1 MTDFLQDLKYALRTF
16 KRTAGLTFIIV
27 ASLAIGIGAN
37 TAVFSVVNALLLKPL
52 PYPDPDRLAVLW
64 LRSPGINIPQDW
76 PSPGQFIDV
85 KNENRSF
92 AELSISQGRT
102 GTMIGRGGETPLA
115 EPQRVE
121 ALLTSSSLFHLLGAK
136 AMYGRFLLPDED
148 TPGKAP
154 VVVLSKAVWRRA
166 FNGDPSIVG
175 KTIVLNGFSSQ
186 QDSIHQFQVVGVLD
200 ADFLL
205 NAEIMPTVAS
215 TQRMDLFLPLPF
227 GGDAVNRRGDENY
240 NIMARLRPSVTMAQA
255 HADVAAIAARIRV
268 KDKRDK
274 TFTIDVVPLVD

>member
-1 MTDFLQDLKYALRTF
+1 MNDLLQDIQYAFRTF
-16 KRTAGLTFIIV
+16 RRSAALTAVII

-76 PSPGQFIDV
+76 PSPGQFIDI

-92 AELSISQGRT
+92 SELSISQGRS
-102 GTMIGRGGETPLA
+102 GSLIGRGGEAPFP

-121 ALLTSSSLFHLLGAK
+121 VLLTSSSLFHMLGAK
-136 AMYGRFLLPDED
+136 AAYGRLLLPDED

-154 VVVLSKAVWRRA
+154 VVVLSNAFWKRA
-166 FNGDPSIVG
+166 LNGDPNIVG
-175 KTIVLNGFSSQ
+175 KTIALNGFSGPK
-186 QDSIHQFQVVGVLD
+186 DPNNQFQVVGVLD

-215 TQRMDLFLPLPF
+215 TQQMDLFLPLPL
-227 GGDAVNRRGDENY
+227 GADAVNRRGDEN
-240 NIMARLRPSVTMAQA
+240 
-255 HADVAAIAARIRV
+255 
-268 KDKRDK
+268 
-274 TFTIDVVPLVD
+274 